1 MFVMSYAN
9 SCFHPNPTVG
19 LRLSPFDHPIKGFV
33 GTCYHNLSLILAPP
47 PSTAPATSDPP
58 AFPSFLPSPS
68 AMGVPLTFKNDR
80 GAALDF
86 ADEVVRHEL
95 TKEFQRAAPKACRGL
110 QYKALQ
116 RTLSAKLSKV
126 ESTYVGAL
134 YCSTM
139 QKLLLKGWVYAKD
152 ETTGELRKIFS
163 EELLVA
169 DPSKAFLHREW
180 KQENRC
186 VLWTS
191 VRADLAA
198 ARVPTITVITE
209 KGSRWKVRQVVWNQ
223 VHLTEESEA
232 AFAGAQAGSPEVG
245 VGASRP
251 PCVSPSN
258 LAKKA
263 GDGGLGDRATSTYQF
278 VAERRSALNSEDSY
292 NDGPAADDEDDGADK
307 DKEVGEDENQAE
319 GEEVD
324 YEYEQY
330 YEYERKEAQ
339 RWILQGENRAL
350 QQELS
355 TVKEEFQHQL
365 DHAMDEAVA
374 WRSACKSAN
383 EQIDTLEKVLDEHV
397 HKNEQHVT
405 KLTRKHEAEKAEQA
419 EKHELEKAET
429 KKRELDLHE
438 LQEQLER
445 SNKRL
450 RLELDE
456 SGAKCRGLEAELAE
470 LKSERLP
477 QGRGSILIRFCRRM
491 MWQGGADMAGN
502 EPEPQRM
509 SDPTQSLG
517 RN

>member
-1 MFVMSYAN
+1 L
-9 SCFHPNPTVG
+9 PTK
-19 LRLSPFDHPIKGFV
+19 SP
-33 GTCYHNLSLILAPP
+33 
-47 PSTAPATSDPP
+47 
-58 AFPSFLPSPS
+58 
-68 AMGVPLTFKNDR
+68 
-80 GAALDF
+80 
-86 ADEVVRHEL
+86 VRHEL
-95 TKEFQRAAPKACRGL
+95 TKEFQRATPKACRGL

-139 QKLLLKGWVYAKD
+139 QKLMMKGWVHAKD
-152 ETTGELRKIFS
+152 ETTGELRKLFS
-163 EELLVA
+163 EKLLVA
-169 DPSKAFLHREW
+169 DPKKAVLHREW

-209 KGSRWKVRQVVWNQ
+209 KGRRWKVRQVVWNQ

-232 AFAGAQAGSPEVG
+232 VFAGAPAGSPEVG
-245 VGASRP
+245 VGTSRP
-251 PCVSPSN
+251 PCVSPSTR
-258 LAKKA
+258 AEKA
-263 GDGGLGDRATSTYQF
+263 EDGGWGARAMSTYEF

-292 NDGPAADDEDDGADK
+292 NDGPADDDEDDGADE
-307 DKEVGEDENQAE
+307 DKEVGEDEDQAE
-319 GEEVD
+319 GEDVD
-324 YEYEQY
+324 YEYEQA

-355 TVKEEFQHQL
+355 TVKEEFQRKL
-365 DHAMDEAVA
+365 DHATDEAKA
-374 WRSACKSAN
+374 WRGACKSAN
-383 EQIDTLEKVLDEHV
+383 EQIGALEKVLDEHV
-397 HKNEQHVT
+397 HTKEQHMT
-405 KLTRKHEAEKAEQA
+405 ELIRKHEAEKSEQA
-419 EKHELEKAET
+419 EKHELEKADT

-456 SGAKCRGLEAELAE
+456 SSAKCRGLEAELAG

-477 QGRGSILIRFCRRM
+477 QGRGSILIRIFRRM
-491 MWQGGADMAGN
+491 MWQGEADMAGN